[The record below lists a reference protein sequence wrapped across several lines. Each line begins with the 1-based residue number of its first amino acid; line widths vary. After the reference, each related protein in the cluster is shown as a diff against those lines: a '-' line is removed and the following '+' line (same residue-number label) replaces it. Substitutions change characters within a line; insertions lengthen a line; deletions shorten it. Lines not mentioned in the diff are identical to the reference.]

1 MKNKFILAALM
12 CSAAVISNAVGMNK
26 DPSKYAQNKWRIM
39 MGSTII
45 VGKYSESIV
54 LNKNNIKIEHGSL
67 IVSECMTSVGNECF
81 QEFTALTNGQLPSI
95 LQRICDINT
104 PNEISAKK
112 IQIERQKL
120 VITDNMAIQIN
131 DYG

>member
-39 MGSTII
+39 MDSMMI
-45 VGKYSESIV
+45 VGKYSENTV
-54 LNKNNIKIEHGSL
+54 LNKNNIKIEH
-67 IVSECMTSVGNECF
+67 
-81 QEFTALTNGQLPSI
+81 
-95 LQRICDINT
+95 
-104 PNEISAKK
+104 
-112 IQIERQKL
+112 QKL
-120 VITDNMAIQIN
+120 VITDNIAIQIN